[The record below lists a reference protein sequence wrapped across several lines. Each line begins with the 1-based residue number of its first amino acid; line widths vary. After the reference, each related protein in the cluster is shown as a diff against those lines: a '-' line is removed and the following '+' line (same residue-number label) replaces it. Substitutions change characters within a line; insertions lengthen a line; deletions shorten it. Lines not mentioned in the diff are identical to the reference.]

1 MSRAEEETEVPPLG
15 KKLLSDFQKDKFTHF
30 FYHVLDLNRDHV
42 ISQVDSPPLPPLL
55 NFLNQILPQED
66 FDGLNARVRHYMQ
79 WNANNPHYLTLSEVH
94 KLFIDY
100 FLQTATK
107 FVTKEEGF
115 DFGDPFS
122 EVTESPAEKESVS
135 IEEWVEVWGETVGRA
150 RKLADLPMWLQYY
163 PKTLFDTIN
172 RSGTGVITKKELK
185 LFYTAF
191 IDAGKL
197 GDEALTALTEK
208 SYNAMTSNG
217 DAELTLHMYKLSFLN
232 FLLGKHPNG
241 PGQFMFGRVRSKT
254 EKSALF
260 PIDYRA
266 LNSEPGE
273 RETFSTT
280 HLNPQNSK
288 RKSVIV

>member
-1 MSRAEEETEVPPLG
+1 M
-15 KKLLSDFQKDKFTHF
+15 
-30 FYHVLDLNRDHV
+30 
-42 ISQVDSPPLPPLL
+42 IS
-55 NFLNQILPQED
+55 
-66 FDGLNARVRHYMQ
+66 
-79 WNANNPHYLTLSEVH
+79 
-94 KLFIDY
+94 
-100 FLQTATK
+100 
-107 FVTKEEGF
+107 
-115 DFGDPFS
+115 
-122 EVTESPAEKESVS
+122 
-135 IEEWVEVWGETVGRA
+135 
-150 RKLADLPMWLQYY
+150 
-163 PKTLFDTIN
+163 
-172 RSGTGVITKKELK
+172 KKELK

-217 DAELTLHMYKLSFLN
+217 DAELSLHMYKLSFLN

-254 EKSALF
+254 DKSALF

-273 RETFSTT
+273 RETFSSD